1 MAVFQGVPDG
11 QVQLRVLAHNVGE
24 RDVQVVQLQV
34 NSGGTLCSVY
44 LINGPPGH
52 EVNPDASSTTSIQFR
67 TTGSPRRLI
76 CSVDGTAPFHCKCTH
91 FLGLLYTM
99 PSKFQL
105 SQFNDEY
112 QSMQWVVGYQ
122 NT

>member
-52 EVNPDASSTTSIQFR
+52 EVSSTTSIQLR

-76 CSVDGTAPFHCKCTH
+76 CSVDGTAPFHCKCTY
-91 FLGLLYTM
+91 FLGLLYI
-99 PSKFQL
+99 QC
-105 SQFNDEY
+105 QANFN
-112 QSMQWVVGYQ
+112 
-122 NT
+122 